1 MCYKIMHKL
10 FIGAKI
16 RSFAQIMTEPL
27 LFYTVM
33 LTTLAIMHVYWIFF
47 MTKAA
52 LAMLGKDKNGY
63 DS

>member
-1 MCYKIMHKL
+1 MHKL

-16 RSFAQIMTEPL
+16 RSFAQIMTELL

-52 LAMLGKDKNGY
+52 LATLGKDKNGY

>member
-1 MCYKIMHKL
+1 MHKL

-16 RSFAQIMTEPL
+16 RSFAQIMTELL

-52 LAMLGKDKNGY
+52 LAMLRTGKDKNGY